1 MSKATEY
8 WLWWVT
14 DEFGHRRT
22 SFRMSREEV
31 LLKYPAAEPVAG
43 TMEVRFLAKRSQ
55 MARATARVG
64 PPRRLEGR

>member
-1 MSKATEY
+1 MSKPTEY

-43 TMEVRFLAKRSQ
+43 TMEVRYLAKRSQ
-55 MARATARVG
+55 MAGTSAPIG
-64 PPRRLEGR
+64 PPHRLDRR